1 MVRSTELAIGCARLE
16 GAMHHWRR
24 KKTAFGLPAVRRNRV
39 DLLISAAVGLA
50 TLASVV
56 TWIVLPTE
64 GRTGEAPTF
73 RGGPRLA
80 VDKEL
85 IDFGTVRYDHFVEAR
100 FRLKNVGDQPLR
112 LPASPP
118 IEVVE
123 GC

>member
-1 MVRSTELAIGCARLE
+1 MGRGWRGDREVDPRRRPWIHGVIGLALVAGVAAIWAAVPRDGATGE
-16 GAMHHWRR
+16 PAMH
-24 KKTAFGLPAVRRNRV
+24 
-39 DLLISAAVGLA
+39 
-50 TLASVV
+50 
-56 TWIVLPTE
+56 
-64 GRTGEAPTF
+64 

-80 VDKEL
+80 IDQEL
-85 IDFGTVRYDHFVEAR
+85 IDFGAVRYNQFVEAR